1 MFDWLENTISAS
13 GKFLG
18 DTWDKIDNSNA
29 LKYASNLGGTWL
41 EGKLANEKA
50 EIEKEVNLA
59 KAQATQNA
67 SISISNTVLIIGG
80 LVVLVLIL
88 K

>member
-1 MFDWLENTISAS
+1 METLEKWAGGISS
-13 GKFLG
+13 WFG
-18 DTWDKIDNSNA
+18 DTFEQLDKSNA

-59 KAQATQNA
+59 KAQSTQNA
-67 SISISNTVLIIGG
+67 TISFSNTALIIGG
-80 LVVLVLIL
+80 IVVLVLIL